1 MCNVM
6 EDMRN
11 ESLQKGMKEG
21 MEKGTLRILKTDK
34 YALEEILDI
43 YGLSLDEIKSRKT
56 KAGNLCQVSSLVLL
70 WVSCAYVWL
79 A

>member
-21 MEKGTLRILKTDK
+21 MEEGTLRILKTDK

-43 YGLSLDEIKSRKT
+43 YGLSLDEIK
-56 KAGNLCQVSSLVLL
+56 VS
-70 WVSCAYVWL
+70 AQ
-79 A
+79 